1 MDYLINIFQKTVE
14 LGFLIYSVLIF
25 STYLILSLFSAIAL
39 AQYIKR
45 NKYTDL
51 GSILSSPLSPSISIL
66 APAYNEANTI
76 IENARSLLSLHYVDF
91 EVIIINDGSK
101 DDTLRKMINEYQMEE
116 VDYAINY
123 EIPCNP
129 IKAVY
134 KSTNQAFSKLILV
147 DKVNGGKADA
157 LNAGMN
163 ISTKQLFTTIDVD
176 CVIEHDGLLK
186 MVKPFLDQK
195 EERIIATGGVV
206 RVANSCEIEDGRIK
220 SVELPKD
227 LLPRFQVIEYF
238 RAFILGRMA
247 WSKLNGL
254 LLISGAFG
262 MFDREIATKAG
273 GYNKHTV
280 GEDMELVVRMRR
292 YMHDNNMGKYRVT
305 FIPDPLCWTE
315 VPSSTKILGGQRNR
329 WTRGTIDTLWMH
341 RVMFFNPKYGR
352 LGMISFPY
360 WVFFEWLAPYVELF
374 GYAYF
379 FVLFA
384 LGQINFLFF
393 ITLFIYVYTFSVM
406 FSMFAFLFEEVSY
419 YQYKKK
425 SDILKLI
432 FTAMIEPLIYHPLVV
447 FWEIRGNYDYF
458 INNKRDWGT
467 MTRAGFGKKP
477 ETK

>member
-1 MDYLINIFQKTVE
+1 MIE
-14 LGFLIYSVLIF
+14 MGFLIYSVFIF

-134 KSTNQAFSKLILV
+134 KSSNQAFSKLILV

-315 VPSSTKILGGQRNR
+315 VPSSTKVLGGQRNR

-341 RVMFFNPKYGR
+341 RVMFLNPKYGR

-360 WVFFEWLAPYVELF
+360 WVFFEWFAPYVELF

-432 FTAMIEPLIYHPLVV
+432 FTAMIEPIIYHPLVV

>member
-1 MDYLINIFQKTVE
+1 MIE
-14 LGFLIYSVLIF
+14 MGFLIYSVFIF

-45 NKYTDL
+45 NRYTDL

-134 KSTNQAFSKLILV
+134 KSSNQAFSKLILV

-315 VPSSTKILGGQRNR
+315 VPSSTKVLGGQRNR

-341 RVMFFNPKYGR
+341 RVMFLNPKYGR

-360 WVFFEWLAPYVELF
+360 WVFFEWFAPYVELF

-432 FTAMIEPLIYHPLVV
+432 FTAMIEPIIYHPLVV